1 MYQVLRNGKP
11 MKGSIGPLRKVV
23 NLIRLMEMDLDRL
36 TQLSP
41 FTIGKVEEESC
52 AS

>member
-11 MKGSIGPLRKVV
+11 MKGSAGDLRRVV
-23 NLIRLMEMDLDRL
+23 NLIRLMEMGMDRF
-36 TQLSP
+36 TQQSP
-41 FTIGKVEEESC
+41 FTIGKVEKESC